1 MDEKRRFNRIDDS
14 VFLSYKTIKEAELDE
29 LLSSLKGSSGQWQ
42 KLQSSLAEIDGRIN
56 ELLPKLDDALPDVA
70 VLFQLLNSKVQL
82 LGGVIARGEGAD
94 GGEIQLKPSHNISL
108 SAGGV
113 SFHAPD
119 SVRVHDHLEI
129 SLTLFP
135 ECYFIKAVGRV
146 ISCREALPSAPEFN
160 KLVVVDWVY
169 LDEEDREYTVAH
181 VLKNK
186 PKNHARQMRLLE
198 VSTDWYSASMNQH

>member
-14 VFLSYKTIKEAELDE
+14 VFLSYKTVKETELDE
-29 LLSSLKGSSGQWQ
+29 LLSTLEKSSGQRQ
-42 KLQSSLAEIDGRIN
+42 KLQSSMAEIDGRIN
-56 ELLPKLDDALPDVA
+56 ELLLKLDDALPEIA

-82 LGGVIARGEGAD
+82 LSGAIARGEGASE
-94 GGEIQLKPSHNISL
+94 GEIHLKPSHKISL

-113 SFHAPD
+113 SFRAPD

-146 ISCREALPSAPEFN
+146 VSCREALPSAPEFN

-169 LDEEDREYTVAH
+169 LDDYDREYTIAH
-181 VLKNK
+181 VLKK
-186 PKNHARQMRLLE
+186 QAEQLRLAD
-198 VSTDWYSASMNQH
+198 SSS

>member
-42 KLQSSLAEIDGRIN
+42 KIQSSLAEIDGRIN
-56 ELLPKLDDALPDVA
+56 ELLPKLDGALPEVA
-70 VLFQLLNSKVQL
+70 SLFQLLNSKVQI
-82 LGGVIARGEGAD
+82 LGSVITRGEGD
-94 GGEIQLKPSHNISL
+94 SGGDIHLKPSHKISL

-146 ISCREALPSAPEFN
+146 VSCREALPSAPEFN
-160 KLVVVDWVY
+160 KLVAVDWVY
-169 LDEEDREYTVAH
+169 LDEGDREYTVAH
-181 VLKNK
+181 VLKK
-186 PKNHARQMRLLE
+186 QAEESRQAD
-198 VSTDWYSASMNQH
+198 TAS